1 MFFLE
6 NKILKFEYNCQIY
19 DVTNRLSNLSQQRSQ
34 DVPWSSML
42 IFNKKKMVFPHKT
55 LHTLN
60 LASIIAYNM
69 HIQLNQIL
77 TGPLL

>member
-1 MFFLE
+1 
-6 NKILKFEYNCQIY
+6 
-19 DVTNRLSNLSQQRSQ
+19 
-34 DVPWSSML
+34 
-42 IFNKKKMVFPHKT
+42 MVFPHKT

-77 TGPLL
+77 LVESQCLYNVYSDVYTSTGNSLQERMRAHHVRYMVTI